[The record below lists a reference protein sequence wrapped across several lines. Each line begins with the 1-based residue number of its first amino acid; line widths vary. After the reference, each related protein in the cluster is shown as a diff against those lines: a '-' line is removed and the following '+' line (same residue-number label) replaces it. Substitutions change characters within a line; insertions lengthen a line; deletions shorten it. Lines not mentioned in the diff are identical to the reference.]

1 MSEINKEQQQ
11 KALELRDELADKFD
25 EKEAS
30 EFINEH
36 KNNSWYED
44 FLLLYDMLT
53 SKDYEITTKTKAIIA
68 GTLAYVVLPI
78 DVIPDFL
85 PIVGWLDDGVVLA
98 ITLKTLSEEIENFKF
113 FRTSNEGK

>member
-11 KALELRDELADKFD
+11 KALELRDELVDKFD

-44 FLLLYDMLT
+44 FLLLYDMVT
-53 SKDYEITTKTKAIIA
+53 SKDYEIATKTKAIIA

-85 PIVGWLDDGVVLA
+85 PIIGWLDDGVVIG
-98 ITLKTLSEEIENFKF
+98 ITLKTLSEEIENFKL
-113 FRTSNEGK
+113 FRSSYEGK